1 MGIVSFEALAEA
13 DPRRIEIVT
22 GRKYPFGNHIKE
34 SLSSLP
40 PKVELKIEEI
50 ECQRQWKS
58 KIVVTLTRLSQSLQ
72 SLKRSYADMVCCHEF
87 AFILIHA
94 VLVAMPFMSQRI
106 HFTNLQPRTLSYR
119 SLVQRKIT

>member
-50 ECQRQWKS
+50 ECQRQGKS
-58 KIVVTLTRLSQSLQ
+58 KIELTLTRLSQSFQ
-72 SLKRSYADMVCCHEF
+72 SIKRYYADMVCCHEF
-87 AFILIHA
+87 ALNLIHA
-94 VLVAMPFMSQRI
+94 VW
-106 HFTNLQPRTLSYR
+106 LQCLSCHNESILQTFNQELFLTGCWFGGR
-119 SLVQRKIT
+119 